1 MTAAREAV
9 QKGDVMSIRIGF
21 AAIMLAGCGGKDDT
35 TATNE
40 SGPTDTEYT
49 TPAEGVECADTF
61 CVISGTIT
69 EDLTLTADLP
79 WLLRGGVFIGDDVN
93 ETVLTIEPGTT
104 VYGETSTDGFLVI
117 RRGSKI
123 MAEGTADAPIV
134 FTSSKEAGTR
144 ARGDWGGLI
153 INGRAQTNACGE
165 DVTGICESFGEG
177 GTGYYG
183 GDDPSDSSGVL
194 KYVRVEFAGTLIS
207 PDNELN
213 GIAFQAVGSGTE
225 VDYIQVHQNADDG
238 VEFFGGSVEVKHV
251 VVTAVG
257 DDSIDWTD
265 GWQGKLQYAVA
276 QQWSDAGD
284 QGIEADNNADNNDAS
299 PRSMPTLS
307 NVTLI
312 GSPDS
317 SSSDLGMLLREGT
330 AANLYNM
337 VVVGFNEACLDVDQQ
352 ATFDQIDG
360 GSLTIASSIFDCATT
375 YVTTDEDFDGD
386 EKNDPDPSDI
396 TAWFEGGSGNT
407 LGDAGLADPFNEATP
422 GWVPGAGSAALS
434 GGSAPSDAFFDA
446 ASFRGAFDDGA
457 DWTAGWTTAAPN

>member
-1 MTAAREAV
+1 MRLISTLLILGLAACNASDDD
-9 QKGDVMSIRIGF
+9 DVVPDT
-21 AAIMLAGCGGKDDT
+21 LDEEDDGCVD
-35 TATNE
+35 
-40 SGPTDTEYT
+40 
-49 TPAEGVECADTF
+49 GV
-61 CVISGTIT
+61 CVLTGTIL
-69 EDLTLTADLP
+69 EDLTLTPDVA
-79 WLLRGGVFIGDDVN
+79 WVLRGGVFIGDD
-93 ETVLTIEPGTT
+93 ETAVTLTIEPGT
-104 VYGETSTDGFLVI
+104 VIYGESSTDGMLVI
-117 RRGSKI
+117 RRN
-123 MAEGTADAPIV
+123 ARLVADGTAELPIV
-134 FTSSKEAGTR
+134 FTSSKNPGERTQ
-144 ARGDWGGLI
+144 GDWGGLI
-153 INGRAQTNACGE
+153 LNGNAPVNSCDNGE
-165 DVTGICESFGEG
+165 EQEGPCEAFGEG
-177 GTGYYG
+177 GTGWYG
-183 GDDPSDSSGVL
+183 GDVATDDSGVL
-194 KYVRVEFAGTLIS
+194 RYMRVEFAGNLVS

-213 GIAFQAVGSGTE
+213 GIAFQGIGSGTV

-312 GSPDS
+312 GSPES

-330 AANLYNM
+330 SANLYNM

-352 ATFDQIDG
+352 ATFDQIDS
-360 GSLTIASSIFDCATT
+360 GSLTIVSSIFDCATT

-396 TAWFEGGSGNT
+396 TAWFEGGAGNT
-407 LGDAGLADPFNEATP
+407 LGDAGLADPYNEAAP
-422 GWVPGAGSAALS
+422 GWAPGAGSAALS

-457 DWTAGWTTAAPN
+457 DWTAGWTTFAPN